1 MARLIRSC
9 RMAQAVVIPLK
20 APTAVALAVEQIPRA
35 LWLHQVVPSRL
46 QSPSRTPMV
55 EILGEL
61 VDRDGK
67 WSEVMSQ
74 PFVRSDHQVTTCIN
88 ATRYFRFAS
97 RKLGVLRSNRG
108 EKWMDLF
115 LLP

>member
-9 RMAQAVVIPLK
+9 RMAQAVAIPLK
-20 APTAVALAVEQIPRA
+20 APTAVALAVEQLPRA
-35 LWLHQVVPSRL
+35 LRLHQVVPSRL
-46 QSPSRTPMV
+46 QSLSRTPMV
-55 EILGEL
+55 EMLGEL
-61 VDRDGK
+61 VDRAGK

-74 PFVRSDHQVTTCIN
+74 PLVRSDHQVTTCIN

-108 EKWMDLF
+108 EKWMDALSS
-115 LLP
+115 P